1 MEKKVSLRYKIVA
14 TVILVFIGVV
24 SLLFG
29 FSVAPSRTI
38 NNDVY
43 WVFKSWALMYLLVLL
58 AGFWVKSRR
67 FSRLAPAGLLVTIA
81 QIIPE
86 FSRLGFKG
94 ENPSVPT
101 ITIVLSSIILGFVLF
116 FSIYLYIRPINI
128 KNTKN

>member
-1 MEKKVSLRYKIVA
+1 MKISLRYKILA
-14 TVILVFIGVV
+14 TIILVFILTV

-29 FSVAPSRTI
+29 LTVAPSRTN

-43 WVFKSWALMYLLVLL
+43 WVFKSWAIVYILVLI

-67 FSRLAPAGLLVTIA
+67 FSRLAPAGLLITIA

-94 ENPSVPT
+94 DNPSVPT
-101 ITIVLSSIILGFVLF
+101 VVIVLSSIALGIVLF
-116 FSIYLYIRPINI
+116 FSIYLYARPIRI
-128 KNTKN
+128 ENTKNF

>member
-43 WVFKSWALMYLLVLL
+43 WVFKSWSLVYLFVLL

-67 FSRLAPAGLLVTIA
+67 FSRFAPAGLLVTIA

-94 ENPSVPT
+94 ENTSVPT
-101 ITIVLSSIILGFVLF
+101 ITIILSSIILGFVLF